1 MTQEKQNLVSGEGA
15 VTATTGNEM
24 KNLVKS
30 FNEMIMEQVRDNFE
44 DTVINLEDII
54 AEEGEEDKSIYIFS
68 SVFDFG
74 YDYEEE
80 WRQFAWEQG
89 KVESSVAIEFY
100 RENAKEF
107 INEDVMGEF
116 VEELFYDYS
125 DYYDIDQNEFNS
137 TDCKVCMYNPYYD
150 EDVDIEGY
158 MDERV
163 V

>member
-1 MTQEKQNLVSGEGA
+1 MKQKKQNLVCGKGVVA
-15 VTATTGNEM
+15 ATTANEM

-30 FNEMIMEQVRDNFE
+30 FNEMMKEQVREDFE
-44 DTVINLEDII
+44 DAVITLEDVI
-54 AEEGEEDKSIYIFS
+54 AEEGEEDTSVYYFS
-68 SVFDFG
+68 MFFDFG

-116 VEELFYDYS
+116 VEELFDDYS

-150 EDVDIEGY
+150 GDEDIER
-158 MDERV
+158 EV
-163 V
+163 